1 MEADTCNS
9 ITWEVEARESG
20 VQGPPQL
27 TVVWRPHYEVGY
39 MKPTQK
45 KKKKAM
51 KKLYRKILWSKKIE

>member
-45 KKKKAM
+45 KKKKGYEKVIQEDIM
-51 KKLYRKILWSKKIE
+51 EQKN

>member
-45 KKKKAM
+45 KKKR
-51 KKLYRKILWSKKIE
+51 L